1 MSLLNAGGS
10 VAHLV
15 DGLALA
21 GTLGGVGQQC
31 NTGVD
36 AENLCGVSGLDGG
49 LDDFVLGGIDVD
61 GTVAHGDALL
71 AAGQDEA
78 GADRLDAGL
87 ALDQLQSRAD
97 GVSGG
102 VGCAAQQAV
111 SLALLDQHGAEVI
124 ALGQSGTALL
134 IGHLALAQLDHL
146 GDHLIKALVVGRV
159 DDLGTGDVKA
169 AVSSGLLDGFDLAQ
183 QDDLQGLAC
192 QQTACSGQNTGVGT
206 LGKDDGLRLSLQLL
220 LKIFENGHC
229 LILLQYLC
237 ST

>member
-1 MSLLNAGGS
+1 MLMAQSP
-10 VAHLV
+10 
-15 DGLALA
+15 
-21 GTLGGVGQQC
+21 
-31 NTGVD
+31 
-36 AENLCGVSGLDGG
+36 
-49 LDDFVLGGIDVD
+49 
-61 GTVAHGDALL
+61 HGDALL

-97 GVSGG
+97 GVCGG

-146 GDHLIKALVVGRV
+146 GDHLIKALVVGGV

-183 QDDLQGLAC
+183 QDDLRVLPASRRLAADKIRASVPSVK
-192 QQTACSGQNTGVGT
+192 TMDFGSACSFFSKFSKMDIV
-206 LGKDDGLRLSLQLL
+206 
-220 LKIFENGHC
+220 
-229 LILLQYLC
+229 
-237 ST
+237 